1 MEARRSVRT
10 ENGNDAPSSVV
21 HLHGVPVP
29 SRVLGFSAGWYR
41 PERIE
46 SEASEARRLTL
57 LRTDADDCAPAMSGK
72 REIQEVA
79 AA

>member
-1 MEARRSVRT
+1 METQRSVRT
-10 ENGNDAPSSVV
+10 ENGTDAPSSVV

-41 PERIE
+41 SEQVPT
-46 SEASEARRLTL
+46 EASKAKRLTV
-57 LRTDADDCAPAMSGK
+57 LRSDAEDCAIAMRGA